1 MVISERWLVTRT
13 VTLTAELEAIKK
25 MFTYGTQQR
34 SRDRTTGW
42 WHHVIAIRHTV
53 KRKVA
58 GVQRTLVWAIDV
70 ISWKNANN
78 VSKAMG
84 KSTEIKGKRKRHTS
98 TAQTQHTEN
107 RQHLHRQTIEYEDW
121 LYTKIKINF
130 MQCNQQYTNIKQ
142 CIEQQMFTQCK
153 YRSI

>member
-1 MVISERWLVTRT
+1 MVVSESGFVTHT
-13 VTLTAELEAIKK
+13 LTLTAELEAIKHVYLRNATAK
-25 MFTYGTQQR
+25 PRLYNWLMT
-34 SRDRTTGW
+34 SRDCNTPCGKAKSCGRTAHLRLGDW
-42 WHHVIAIRHTV
+42 RHI
-53 KRKVA
+53 VA
-58 GVQRTLVWAIDV
+58 KCEWRQQSNGE
-70 ISWKNANN
+70 KH
-78 VSKAMG
+78 
-84 KSTEIKGKRKRHTS
+84 EIKGKRKRHTS

-107 RQHLHRQTIEYEDW
+107 RRQHLHRQTIAYEDW